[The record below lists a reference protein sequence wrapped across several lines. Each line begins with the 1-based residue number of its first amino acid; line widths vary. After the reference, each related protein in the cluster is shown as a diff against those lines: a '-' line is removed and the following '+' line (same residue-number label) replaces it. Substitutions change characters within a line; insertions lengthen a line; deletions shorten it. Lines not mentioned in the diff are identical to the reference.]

1 MLIKTAG
8 RIVLA
13 LLATLSVASLLT
25 THRHAALVD
34 ARVDQLERG
43 QRILDQLN
51 ALGSSRQRLT
61 SALRSYAATAD
72 SQFADL
78 YRMES
83 SLLAERTRALVAS
96 AAVLPA
102 PARQAIERALERM
115 RGLQAIE
122 DASRAEIA
130 AGGGVQAS
138 AQLHAQAYQQAELA
152 LDRMLED
159 ARTQLEAGVTRES
172 EALGREAGLVGW
184 IALALQLAIL
194 LAVFLAIHGF
204 YRSRLLNPL
213 LQLTRRARDLLNGVP
228 GVRFHEVR
236 ASAEVAEL
244 ADLLDAYRH
253 AADEVEQERWLK
265 ASVADVSERLQQ
277 ADSLALF
284 ADTLLSRLAPPL
296 GAPVMALHVRSS
308 NADQFRCA
316 GAYGVAAEHAERMRS
331 EGAGALVQEA
341 AHQGRRIEVSAPPPG
356 YLRIE
361 SGLGAA
367 DPALLVLAP
376 LAGSGEVLGVLEF
389 AGFSPLEL
397 RQQLLL
403 DELLPVVAARLE
415 ILLRSRR
422 TLELLDAT
430 REQSAQLVEQGQLLA
445 AERDRLARTEAWYR
459 SIIHS
464 APDGILIADAD
475 GLIVLTNQRAEQLF
489 GYDSGK
495 LLGLTVE
502 ALVPRAQRAG
512 HPALRRGFMQA
523 HGARPMG
530 LSSSSLA
537 GQRKDGSEFPLE
549 ASLAGLPELDGH
561 GICVC
566 VVLRDITERHQ
577 AERSMR
583 EARGEAEAAAR
594 LKSDFL
600 ANMSHEIRTPMN
612 AIIGMTHLMLKTEL
626 NLRQRDYLSK
636 IHSSSQHLLGIIND
650 ILDFSKIEA
659 GQLRIEHSPFD
670 LDDVFDALSG
680 LFAEKA
686 QSKGLELIYDVPSE
700 VPRALKGDSLR
711 VGQVLINFVNN
722 AIKFTDSGEVRVSVR
737 VLDEDAEGLK
747 LQFEVA
753 DTGIGLSKEQMNS
766 LFQSFQQADTSTTRR
781 YGGTGLGL
789 AISRQLA
796 ALMGGETGVASELG
810 AGSRFWFS
818 ARLQRAAERPYR
830 FVPAQDLRG
839 RRLLVVDDNE
849 AACEVMSSL
858 LTGMGFEVG
867 SAGHGEAALQQ
878 VESAVQVGRPFEL
891 VFLDWRMP
899 DLDGFDVAERI
910 RALGLPPDLAPKL
923 VMVTAYGREEVFQR
937 ASNEGFEQVLVK
949 PLNASV
955 LFNTVIRALGD
966 RSEARALL
974 AQPASDPASDLLAA
988 LQGARVLLVEDNLLN
1003 QEVARELLVDAGL
1016 RVDTA
1021 DNGLRAIELLMD
1033 EPEAYSAVLMDMQMP
1048 ILDGV
1053 EAARRLRADPRFDRL
1068 PIIAM
1073 TANVMAQ
1080 DRQRCLDA
1088 GMDDFTPKP
1097 IDPPIL
1103 MATLACWIRE
1113 GRTTDSVEALA
1124 SSTPMVQ
1131 DLRFGLARVGG
1142 RPERMRHFLQRLR
1155 TAMPELLGRIA
1166 SALEAGDRSEAA
1178 LHAHSIKGMA
1188 GNLGAAALA
1197 KAAAVL
1203 ETALRSG
1210 AGADAI
1216 ELHQTGLTLAFA
1228 RWQDEVAPILAE
1240 APVDTA
1246 ADDRH
1251 VAGELRELLAEND
1264 AEAVEWLLTHGER
1277 LHAHLGAAAAEISAL
1292 VLAYDFPA
1300 ALVRLDATLE
1310 QMGEAP

>member
-1 MLIKTAG
+1 M
-8 RIVLA
+8 
-13 LLATLSVASLLT
+13 
-25 THRHAALVD
+25 
-34 ARVDQLERG
+34 
-43 QRILDQLN
+43 
-51 ALGSSRQRLT
+51 
-61 SALRSYAATAD
+61 
-72 SQFADL
+72 
-78 YRMES
+78 
-83 SLLAERTRALVAS
+83 
-96 AAVLPA
+96 LPA
-102 PARQAIERALERM
+102 PARQAIERALQRL
-115 RGLQAIE
+115 RGLQVIE

-130 AGGGVQAS
+130 AGAGAQAS
-138 AQLHAQAYQQAELA
+138 AQLHAEAYRQAELA
-152 LDRMLED
+152 LDRLLDE
-159 ARTQLEAGVTRES
+159 ARAQLEAGVTRES
-172 EALGREAGLVGW
+172 ESLGREARLVGW

-277 ADSLALF
+277 ADSLAVF

-308 NADQFRCA
+308 NADPFRCA

-430 REQSAQLVEQGQLLA
+430 RQQSAQLVEQGQLLA

-489 GYDSGK
+489 GYDSGQ

-512 HPALRRGFMQA
+512 HPSLRRGFMQA

-659 GQLRIEHSPFD
+659 GQLRIEHAPFD

-711 VGQVLINFVNN
+711 LGQVLINFVNN

-737 VLDEDAEGLK
+737 VLDEDADGLK

-753 DTGIGLSKEQMNS
+753 DTGIGLSKEQMNV

-796 ALMGGETGVASELG
+796 ALMGGETGVDSELG
-810 AGSRFWFS
+810 SGSRFWFS
-818 ARLQRAAERPYR
+818 ARLQRATERPHR
-830 FVPAQDLRG
+830 FQPSADLRG
-839 RRLLVVDDNE
+839 RRLLVVDDSE
-849 AACEVMSSL
+849 AAREVMSSL
-858 LTGMGFEVG
+858 LTSMGFEVG
-867 SAGHGEAALQQ
+867 AAGHGESALQQ
-878 VESAVQVGRPFEL
+878 IQAAARSGTPYEL

-910 RALGLPPDLAPKL
+910 RALGLPPELAPQL

-937 ASNEGFEQVLVK
+937 ASHEGFEQVLVK

-955 LFNTVIRALGD
+955 LFNTVMRALGD
-966 RSEARALL
+966 RSEATRALE
-974 AQPASDPASDLLAA
+974 AAPAAEPAVDLLAA

-1021 DNGLRAIELLMD
+1021 DNGALAIELLTAD
-1033 EPEAYSAVLMDMQMP
+1033 PDAYAAVLMDMQMP
-1048 ILDGV
+1048 VLDGV
-1053 EAARRLRADPRFDRL
+1053 EAARRLRADPRFERL

-1097 IDPPIL
+1097 IDPPAL
-1103 MATLACWIRE
+1103 LAALACWIRDGRRAPGE
-1113 GRTTDSVEALA
+1113 GR
-1124 SSTPMVQ
+1124 PMLSPSVQ
-1131 DLRFGLARVGG
+1131 DLQLGQARVGG
-1142 RPERMRHFLQRLR
+1142 QPERMRHFLRRLD
-1155 TAMPELLGRIA
+1155 ASVPELLSRIG
-1166 SALEAGDRSEAA
+1166 SALDRGDTGDAA

-1188 GNLGAAALA
+1188 GNLGAVALA
-1197 KAAAVL
+1197 LAAAQL
-1203 ETALRSG
+1203 ESALRSD
-1210 AGADAI
+1210 AGAAAI
-1216 ELHQTGLTLAFA
+1216 GLHHAALRQAFA
-1228 RWQDEVAPILAE
+1228 RWQSEVTALIAEPAADVPDETR
-1240 APVDTA
+1240 TA
-1246 ADDRH
+1246 A
-1251 VAGELRELLAEND
+1251 AELRELLAEND
-1264 AEAVEWLLTHGER
+1264 AEAVEWLLVNDER
-1277 LHAHLGAAAAEISAL
+1277 LHASLGAAAADVCAL

-1300 ALVRLDATLE
+1300 ALARLDAVLDDE
-1310 QMGEAP
+1310 EAAQ